1 MPELQVELPRY
12 RWVIVSAS
20 ALILALALGSIVNG
34 MSAYVVPLEE
44 LHGWKRSEVSL
55 INVSGI
61 MGLAFGGLL
70 MGSIA
75 DRFGTRR
82 VVFFGSTV
90 MGISYL
96 TASLADELWQYYSL
110 MFIAG
115 FFGAAGIFAPI
126 MSLVGKWFP
135 IGAGLAIGI
144 ASAGQAL
151 GQGFVP
157 FGSAI
162 LIKGLG
168 VSGALAV
175 TGGLMLIMLLPL
187 AAVLRPVANANLRGG
202 SAGGQKTY
210 PPFRLVVPMMCLAIL
225 LCCTCMSV
233 PLMHLV
239 PYIQGRG
246 YSADQAGGVIFLML
260 MVGILGRVAFGKLAD
275 LIGAIPA
282 YMMATA
288 WMTLLIYGFILID
301 DLSTF
306 YLYAPIY
313 GFGYAGVMTGVLA
326 TVAAHTPPDRR
337 GLAMGIVTMFGWLGH
352 ANGGFLGGYLYDMT
366 GGYAAAY
373 GLAALT
379 GALNLVVVGVL
390 FWKIHGPD
398 VANPA
403 AA

>member
-1 MPELQVELPRY
+1 MPEVQPELPHY

-44 LHGWKRSEVSL
+44 LHGWDRADVSL

-61 MGLAFGGLL
+61 MGLALGGLL

-75 DRFGTRR
+75 DRFGTRI
-82 VVFFGSTV
+82 VVLAGSAV
-90 MGISYL
+90 MGLSYL
-96 TASLADELWQYYSL
+96 GAAFADELWHYYLL
-110 MFIAG
+110 MFVAG

-162 LIKGLG
+162 LINSIG
-168 VSGALAV
+168 VSGSFAV
-175 TGGLMLIMLLPL
+175 TGGLMLIVLLPL
-187 AAVLRPVANANLRGG
+187 ASLLRPVALLK
-202 SAGGQKTY
+202 AGQRVAVVEKDY
-210 PPFRLVVPMMCLAIL
+210 PPFQLVVPMMCLAIL

-239 PYIQGRG
+239 PHIQGRG

-275 LIGAIPA
+275 VIGAIPA
-282 YMMATA
+282 YMTATA

-326 TVAAHTPPDRR
+326 TVAAHTPPERR
-337 GLAMGIVTMFGWLGH
+337 GLAMGVVTMFGWFGH

-366 GGYAAAY
+366 GGYSAAY
-373 GLAALT
+373 GLAALA
-379 GALNLVVVGVL
+379 GGLNLLVVGVL
-390 FWKIHGPD
+390 FWKIRGPG
-398 VANPA
+398 A
-403 AA
+403 ASQTTA